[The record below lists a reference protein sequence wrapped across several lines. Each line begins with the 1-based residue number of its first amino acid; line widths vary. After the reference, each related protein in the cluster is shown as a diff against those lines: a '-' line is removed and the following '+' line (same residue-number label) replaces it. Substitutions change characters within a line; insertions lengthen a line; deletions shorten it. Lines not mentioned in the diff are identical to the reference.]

1 MTSIANMPPHDASS
15 VQCNLAHQRFLR
27 IPDQTLRRS
36 LATGGKAEPDVAR
49 NLQKEGRDN
58 DEAPG
63 PLIVAS
69 TFFVVASVAAPVSA
83 SSAQVFTVTAYC
95 QDGVTKSGSATH
107 AGVAAGDPGYLPMG
121 TVVRVHGGER
131 AEARGD
137 EGQSGETRPSVSG
150 VYTVLDT
157 GSKVTGR
164 HLDLFMNDCNRAIR
178 FGRQLLR
185 VTILRWGWRPHLLV
199 PHRP

>member
-1 MTSIANMPPHDASS
+1 
-15 VQCNLAHQRFLR
+15 
-27 IPDQTLRRS
+27 
-36 LATGGKAEPDVAR
+36 VAR
-49 NLQKEGRDN
+49 HLQKERNVREN

-69 TFFVVASVAAPVSA
+69 TFFVLASVAAPVSA
-83 SSAQVFTVTAYC
+83 RSPKVFTVTAYC
-95 QDGVTKSGSATH
+95 QDGVTKSGSATQPS
-107 AGVAAGDPGYLPMG
+107 VAAADPGYLPMG

-157 GSKVTGR
+157 GSKVNGR

-185 VTILRWGWRPHLLV
+185 VTILRWGWRPHLPI